1 MSERIAGR
9 NNILGSIPKDRGRY
23 YDGDDIDLLMEEDL
37 DAKWEEEQNG
47 MRQEAEDKAKEKE
60 QKSLTPPRDNIN
72 K

>member
-9 NNILGSIPKDRGRY
+9 NNILCSIPKDRGRY

-60 QKSLTPPRDNIN
+60 QKSLTPQR
-72 K
+72 